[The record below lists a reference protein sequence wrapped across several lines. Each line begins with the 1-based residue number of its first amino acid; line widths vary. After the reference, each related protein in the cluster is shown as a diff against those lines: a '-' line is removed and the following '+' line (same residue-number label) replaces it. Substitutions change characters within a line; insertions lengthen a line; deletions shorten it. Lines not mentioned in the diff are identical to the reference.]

1 MPNQVLISHAQDLA
15 ERPSILNNLSRSRRD
30 DLIVSFQLID
40 ANERRGPGSQI
51 IMNCEVGWHYGT
63 YALSEIQSD
72 NVRFLHRAYLAPQLV
87 EFGRTFL
94 SLPTY
99 PPLLNPSNR
108 LAASYRED
116 MSPTK
121 LGDNRILYLLA
132 TSGILRNA
140 ILCQSGAGRN
150 GSTQRG

>member
-1 MPNQVLISHAQDLA
+1 MPNQVLISHAQYLA

-72 NVRFLHRAYLAPQLV
+72 NVRFLHRAFLAPQLV
-87 EFGRTFL
+87 EFARKFL
-94 SLPTY
+94 SLPTC

-108 LAASYRED
+108 LAASYRE
-116 MSPTK
+116 TCHRQ
-121 LGDNRILYLLA
+121 NWA
-132 TSGILRNA
+132 TTGSFIYWQPA
-140 ILCQSGAGRN
+140 AYCAMPSVSEQSWEK
-150 GSTQRG
+150 